1 MFTKFHHN
9 ITLKFSIFVRI
20 FFFFSSLSI
29 IDQILPTKSAINE
42 RQMVDQRMPF
52 IFSLICRVRY
62 KTATELTFPVDLPSP
77 NHFLLSRKIPSSR
90 KIILFLSVSQALERK
105 EENLRWGGGG
115 GSLERKQPK
124 DLPSDGVGTQNFQAP
139 VTNTFVVNIL
149 EFE

>member
-1 MFTKFHHN
+1 MFTKFCHN

-20 FFFFSSLSI
+20 FFSFLSI

-77 NHFLLSRKIPSSR
+77 NHFLLSRKIPWSR

-105 EENLRWGGGG
+105 EENLREGGR
-115 GSLERKQPK
+115 GSLERKQPQA
-124 DLPSDGVGTQNFQAP
+124 LPSDGVGTQNFQAP